1 VTIDPTTLF
10 LFWFGGG
17 FVLFLFWSALVGEA
31 LMGSRPHLVR
41 PAIGLLAVLGLVHPV
56 AGGSAIDLIRLSRN
70 LARPATD
77 DPESAPAAAARHAR
91 AGALALPSWSVATV
105 YACALTGIVVAVLAL
120 VEAGGIW

>member
-1 VTIDPTTLF
+1 MTIDPTTLF

-17 FVLFLFWSALVGEA
+17 FVLFLLWSALVGEA
-31 LMGSRPHLVR
+31 LMGTRPQLVR
-41 PAIGLLAVLGLVHPV
+41 PAIGLLALLGLVHPV
-56 AGGSAIDLIRLSRN
+56 AGGTAIDLVRLSRT

-77 DPESAPAAAARHAR
+77 DPESAPVAAARHER
-91 AGALALPSWSVATV
+91 AAALALPGWSIATV